1 MNAVDVH
8 RLDAATGP
16 AWTVRWPVALLLP
29 IGPAAVAV
37 LRYVLPYD
45 TTDDTATMLTEVAA
59 APGTQSAVL
68 WLGFVATLTLVP
80 AAYWVG
86 GLTRQRAPRLT
97 TAALLLLVPG
107 YLALP
112 WLMSLDVIAWSAVVA
127 EIGAPATVT
136 LAETAHP
143 ALDTGATIFVV
154 GHLAGTVLLGLALWV
169 SRAIPRW
176 AATLVI
182 VSQPLHF
189 VAAVVLSSHT
199 LDLAAWG
206 MQAVGFAAAAVAIVR
221 GARRTV

>member
-1 MNAVDVH
+1 MNAVAVH
-8 RLDAATGP
+8 RPDAATGS
-16 AWTVRWPVALLLP
+16 AWTFRWLVALLLP

-37 LRYVLPYD
+37 LRYLLPYD
-45 TTDDTATMLTEVAA
+45 TTDGTATMLAEVVA

-80 AAYWVG
+80 AAYWVAA
-86 GLTRQRAPRLT
+86 LTRQRAPRLT

-112 WLMSLDVIAWSAVVA
+112 WLLSLDVIAWSAAVA
-127 EIGAPATVT
+127 DVSAPAATA
-136 LAETAHP
+136 LAESAHP
-143 ALDTGATIFVV
+143 TLETGAAIFVA
-154 GHLAGTVLLGLALWV
+154 GHLAGTVLLGLALWA

-182 VSQPLHF
+182 ASQPLHF

-206 MQAVGFAAAAVAIVR
+206 MQAIGFAAAAVTI
-221 GARRTV
+221 ARDARTSA